1 MFSGSENEFQILFKH
16 FLTNQK
22 ILRKNNKQGS
32 FYFLNI
38 RKTDQ
43 VNKSM
48 NKIISFYYQL
58 LLMKP
63 YNLWKKPRPSVVDY
77 IEDESF

>member
-22 ILRKNNKQGS
+22 ISRKNNKQGS
-32 FYFLNI
+32 FYFFI